1 MEKKTEYRFQVKLAV
16 KDFWQF
22 SMYHAT
28 KGTVGLFGVIFTVA
42 ALFLLVTKWA
52 EVDTSYRILLV
63 VCAALFPIWQPG
75 VLYWK
80 ARKQAALP
88 VMQIPLTLQFDESGL
103 TVQQKEETA
112 VFAWDQIFRVVELPH
127 LLVLYTDSIH
137 AYLLPDAALGEE
149 KEGFLAMIEEAVP
162 KENRKKRKGFFL

>member
-1 MEKKTEYRFQVKLAV
+1 MEKKTEYRFEVKLAV

-28 KGTVGLFGVIFTVA
+28 KGVVGLFGVIFTAA
-42 ALFLLVTKWA
+42 ALFLLVTRWT
-52 EVDTSYRILLV
+52 EVDIVYRIVLV
-63 VCAALFPIWQPG
+63 ICAALFPIWQPG

-88 VMQIPLTLQFDESGL
+88 VMQIPLTLQFDADGL
-103 TVQQKEETA
+103 TVQQKEEMA
-112 VFAWDQIFRVVELPH
+112 VFPWNEIFKVVELPH

-149 KEGFLAMIEEAVP
+149 KEGFLKLIEDVVP